1 MTTAE
6 EIQDKVHAFLDK
18 IKTSKEQL
26 FSVLDDFTKYYVLHK
41 KTPEVDEYT
50 SVYKQSVSQIQGIQS
65 DLFNVNNAV
74 EKSSETINQ
83 IKKQVDISILEN
95 KKKIEELETKLESY
109 TGFQGAY
116 TLKNDMVDMYNLQY
130 LGNFCM
136 FIGILLIAALFAML
150 FKSGGTGITASSNA
164 AISSLKQLPM
174 VNASTSKPT
183 SSSNN

>member
-1 MTTAE
+1 MTTTE
-6 EIQDKVHAFLDK
+6 EIQNKVNAFLDK

-50 SVYKQSVSQIQGIQS
+50 NVYKQSVSQIQGIQS

-74 EKSSETINQ
+74 EKSSEAINQ
-83 IKKQVDISILEN
+83 MKKEVDISILEN
-95 KKKIEELETKLESY
+95 KQRIEELETKLDSY
-109 TGFQGAY
+109 TGLQGAY

-136 FIGILLIAALFAML
+136 FIGILFIAALFAIL
-150 FKSGGTGITASSNA
+150 FKSGGATVTNSIP
-164 AISSLKQLPM
+164 SLKQVSVPT
-174 VNASTSKPT
+174 ASTTTTLK
-183 SSSNN
+183 NR

>member
-1 MTTAE
+1 MTTTE
-6 EIQDKVHAFLDK
+6 EIHNKVNAFLDK

-26 FSVLDDFTKYYVLHK
+26 FSVLDDFAKYYVLHK
-41 KTPEVDEYT
+41 KTPEIDEYKN
-50 SVYKQSVSQIQGIQS
+50 VYKQSVSQIQGIQS

-83 IKKQVDISILEN
+83 MKKEVDISILEN

-116 TLKNDMVDMYNLQY
+116 ILKNDMMDMYNLQY

-136 FIGILLIAALFAML
+136 FIGILFIVALFAIL
-150 FKSGGTGITASSNA
+150 FKPGGATAIGA
-164 AISSLKQLPM
+164 
-174 VNASTSKPT
+174 T
-183 SSSNN
+183 SSVKQVSAPSSPPASITTTLKK